1 MSTHQPAHPYRL
13 YPAYCFRASP
23 TFNTWV
29 KLTASDVQGLRSEPD
44 FQGQNIY
51 FHLNH
56 PIRFVRLVGVIVAI
70 DDINVRYTVLTIDD
84 GSGANIEL
92 KIVRIPSPGRNP
104 LDTSSTTTIDNVKV
118 ISRFGVFEVLVDQH
132 SLDIGTVIKAKGT
145 ISMFRGIKQLD
156 LKRIWVVATTNEEAQ
171 AWAEAA
177 AFKQSVLSKPWH
189 ISKTEGKKIK
199 STIRAEK
206 KKEQEYERRKAEY
219 EAKMIVH
226 RQAKEAQL
234 VQREAKLEMRR
245 RKEEAMM
252 NAGALK

>member
-1 MSTHQPAHPYRL
+1 MSTHPPARSYRL

-29 KLTASDVQGLRSEPD
+29 KLTAADVHHLRSEPD

-70 DDINVRYTVLTIDD
+70 DDINARYTVLTIDD
-84 GSGANIEL
+84 GSGANIDL
-92 KIVRIPSPGRNP
+92 KIVRTASANQNP
-104 LDTSSTTTIDNVKV
+104 VDTSSTTTIDNVDV
-118 ISRFGVFEVLVDQH
+118 ISRSGVFEVLVAQQC
-132 SLDIGTVIKAKGT
+132 LDIGTVIKAKGT
-145 ISMFRGIKQLD
+145 ISEFRGIKQVD
-156 LKRIWVVATTNEEAQ
+156 LKRIWIVTTTNEEVQ
-171 AWAEAA
+171 AWVEAA
-177 AFKQSVLSKPWH
+177 AFKQSVLSRPWH
-189 ISKTEGKKIK
+189 ISATQGKEIK

-219 EAKMIVH
+219 EARRRERRH
-226 RQAKEAQL
+226 AKEAQL
-234 VQREAKLEMRR
+234 AQREAKLELRR